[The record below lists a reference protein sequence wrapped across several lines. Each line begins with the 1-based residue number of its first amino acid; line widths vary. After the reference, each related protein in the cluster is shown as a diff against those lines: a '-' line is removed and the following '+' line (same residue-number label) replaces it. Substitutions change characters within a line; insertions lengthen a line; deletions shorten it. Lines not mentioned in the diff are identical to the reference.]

1 MFDRYIETTL
11 DYLKKNAKYLIPIV
25 AISQVISICRA
36 LEPMLELGASNL
48 EYIFV
53 CASVW
58 GIGGAL
64 AEKDGIDFKK
74 DFSNWWKGGGP
85 SKT

>member
-1 MFDRYIETTL
+1 MVE
-11 DYLKKNAKYLIPIV
+11 
-25 AISQVISICRA
+25 ISQVISICKA
-36 LEPMLELGASNL
+36 LEPMLELNVSNL

-64 AEKDGIDFKK
+64 AEKDGIDYKK
-74 DFSNWWKGGGP
+74 DFSTWWKGGGP
-85 SKT
+85 F